1 MDRTNDHPILTF
13 EKGRQVAFTFEGRE
27 LTGYEGETI
36 AAALHAAG
44 VRFLHESA
52 KKHRPRGLFCAIGN
66 CSSCLMKVNGIPNI
80 RVCVEPLREGIVVER
95 QIGSEKARVIK
106 KMNGLSRGR
115 S

>member
-44 VRFLHESA
+44 VRFPTRARRSTAPEDCSA
-52 KKHRPRGLFCAIGN
+52 PSATAPP
-66 CSSCLMKVNGIPNI
+66 V
-80 RVCVEPLREGIVVER
+80 
-95 QIGSEKARVIK
+95 
-106 KMNGLSRGR
+106 
-115 S
+115 